1 MIRLFPSTYT
11 RCARVPAPLDA
22 RVDSGCVRA
31 RLGLAVRFCSAVVLG
46 LVVVVGAVVVWA
58 VAGLAVAV
66 VGDVP
71 PKRSF

>member
-1 MIRLFPSTYT
+1 
-11 RCARVPAPLDA
+11 
-22 RVDSGCVRA
+22 
-31 RLGLAVRFCSAVVLG
+31 VVLG

-58 VAGLAVAV
+58 VAGFAVAV